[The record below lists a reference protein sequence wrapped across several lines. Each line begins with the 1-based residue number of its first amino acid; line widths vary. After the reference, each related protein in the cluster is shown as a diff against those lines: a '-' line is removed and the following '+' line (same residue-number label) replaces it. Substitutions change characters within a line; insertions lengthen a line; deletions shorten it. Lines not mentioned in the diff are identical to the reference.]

1 MKPSLNISWDYV
13 PKSSNSSY
21 GPSLEDNIATLR
33 RILDYE
39 PERFNG
45 SDPFS
50 GMKEEAAQK
59 FQNFVQDKAFEN
71 PIPKHTG
78 NPEYI
83 GPYYVGSTL
92 LDPRYDKGGVSE
104 DYNGTDGS
112 YTDSFKYSADK
123 GLISQDVAEHL
134 TDNLLGG
141 EVEDYMALVQSGDLS
156 LEDAIRML
164 GQVPYNL
171 RGLLGE

>member
-1 MKPSLNISWDYV
+1 MKPSMQISWDYV
-13 PKSSNSSY
+13 PQSSNSSS
-21 GPSLEDNIATLR
+21 GPSLEDNIATLK

-39 PERFNG
+39 PEKFNG
-45 SDPFS
+45 KYPFS
-50 GMKEEAAQK
+50 GMSEEAAQQ
-59 FQNFVQDKAFEN
+59 FQQMAQDNAFDN

-92 LDPRYDKGGVSE
+92 LDPRYSKGGDSE
-104 DYNGTDGS
+104 DSDGTDS
-112 YTDSFKYSADK
+112 SITDSFKYSLDK
-123 GLISQDVAEHL
+123 GLISQDVADYKSE
-134 TDNLLGG
+134 NLLDDTDT
-141 EVEDYMALVQSGDLS
+141 DYMALVKSGDLS

-164 GQVPYNL
+164 GYVPHNL